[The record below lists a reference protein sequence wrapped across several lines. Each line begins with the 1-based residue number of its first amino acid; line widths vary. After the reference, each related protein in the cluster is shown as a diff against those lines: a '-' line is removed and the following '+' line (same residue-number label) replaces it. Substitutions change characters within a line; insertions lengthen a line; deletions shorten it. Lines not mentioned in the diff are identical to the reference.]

1 MPRILVCSDSH
12 GRADLLAL
20 AYDQQP
26 KAEVLVFLGDG
37 LGDAALFRYSGKEHY
52 LVKGNC
58 DGPQWD
64 YPIWQE
70 FTLADQKVVCTH
82 GHFSQEFMKETK
94 KIICTHGHQAFVKHS
109 LDELLRRAK
118 EHRADLVL
126 YGHTH
131 VPRVDYEDGV
141 QLFNPGS
148 IHAGEYGFVDVTPAG
163 IFCQNLKV
171 RK

>member
-26 KAEVLVFLGDG
+26 KAKALVFLGDG
-37 LGDAALFRYSGKEHY
+37 LGDTGIFRYSGKEHY

-58 DGPQWD
+58 DGPGWD
-64 YPIWQE
+64 YPTVQE
-70 FTLADQKVVCTH
+70 FELAGKKIFCTH
-82 GHFSQEFMKETK
+82 GHRFY
-94 KIICTHGHQAFVKHS
+94 VKHS

-118 EHRADLVL
+118 EQGADLVL

-131 VPRVDYEDGV
+131 VPCVAYEDNV
-141 QLFNPGS
+141 HLFNPGS
-148 IHAGEYGFVDVTPAG
+148 IHSGEYGFVDITPAG
-163 IFCQNLKV
+163 IFCQNLRV
-171 RK
+171 RR